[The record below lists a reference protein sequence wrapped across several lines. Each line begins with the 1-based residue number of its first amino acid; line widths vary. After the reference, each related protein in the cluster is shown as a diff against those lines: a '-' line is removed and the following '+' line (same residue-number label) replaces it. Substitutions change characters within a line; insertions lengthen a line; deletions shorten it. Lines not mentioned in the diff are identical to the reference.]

1 MTVIEPRLRTS
12 FFVRM
17 AILVGIPTFFGWV
30 ILVIS
35 RVWTPM
41 VLFAGVAPG
50 ALTVA
55 IILWSWLRGV
65 RRLDDEGVTRRDGRR
80 FPWSD
85 LRTAQ
90 DVRMLL
96 PGGVQGPLNNID
108 LHFRDGVV
116 KVFPLTFKNIA
127 EVMDFIARKRAAAT
141 APKPAVATV
150 PAPPPLAPE
159 PAVTPV
165 ERPTPAPLPQV
176 PGKCPTC
183 GPIGDYAWAQQKGGH
198 EKDDTYLPG
207 AAYQLTTVREID
219 PNARPTP
226 SLKQCPDCKTYFLYT
241 TEYEFLI
248 SGSEDTETISRLSAE
263 EARKYLA

>member
-80 FPWSD
+80 FLWSD

-96 PGGVQGPLNNID
+96 PGGAQGPLNNID

-116 KVFPLTFKNIA
+116 KVFPLTFANMGYPSG
-127 EVMDFIARKRAAAT
+127 EGRRFV
-141 APKPAVATV
+141 V
-150 PAPPPLAPE
+150 
-159 PAVTPV
+159 
-165 ERPTPAPLPQV
+165 
-176 PGKCPTC
+176 
-183 GPIGDYAWAQQKGGH
+183 
-198 EKDDTYLPG
+198 
-207 AAYQLTTVREID
+207 AAYQGCRMPSDLRVSMALVRL
-219 PNARPTP
+219 RP
-226 SLKQCPDCKTYFLYT
+226 
-241 TEYEFLI
+241 
-248 SGSEDTETISRLSAE
+248 R
-263 EARKYLA
+263 